1 MITADLIGAVENGR
15 SPLLLIG
22 RTEHLKYFAAKLDSL
37 VKHFFVLRGC
47 RGKKQRRTTA
57 EALASL
63 PENEPRVIL
72 ATGCYI
78 GEGV

>member
-1 MITADLIGAVENGR
+1 MPSRTAA
-15 SPLLLIG
+15 LLLTG

-37 VKHFFVLRGC
+37 VKHFFVLRG
-47 RGKKQRRTTA
+47 KKQRRTTA

-63 PENEPRVIL
+63 PEDEPRVIL